1 MTQTHG
7 GTRAGPKFA
16 GESSVEAQRG
26 ETGPPHPLPSTVGAA
41 EERGARLA
49 LPTRTYQH
57 VSHSNTSRLATHT
70 RTHTPTTHIS
80 QSIAALS
87 KQTAPTGTQSKH

>member
-7 GTRAGPKFA
+7 GTRAGPEFA

-26 ETGPPHPLPSTVGAA
+26 ETGPPRPLPRTVGAA
-41 EERGARLA
+41 GGRGARLA

-70 RTHTPTTHIS
+70 RAHTHLQHTFPRVLQH
-80 QSIAALS
+80 
-87 KQTAPTGTQSKH
+87 